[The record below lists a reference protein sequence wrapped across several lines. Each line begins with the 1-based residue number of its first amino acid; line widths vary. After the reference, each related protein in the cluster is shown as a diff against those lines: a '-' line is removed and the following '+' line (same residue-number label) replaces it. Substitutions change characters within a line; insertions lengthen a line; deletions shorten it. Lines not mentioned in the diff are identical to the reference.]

1 MHADPSQEGP
11 AAAADRSDLDLV
23 SLQLT
28 IGKTPLR
35 VAAPLRVPQR
45 NNDGMVA
52 LGLILLVLVAVLVI
66 AIVVS
71 NPQTYNLS
79 IFGAVIPANGAGI
92 FITGAIAM
100 AVTILALLLL
110 RIGMRRARARR
121 KQLKALET
129 SGDAAPK
136 ESTSQA
142 EPTTTDA
149 EATDAE
155 ATDTKTTGAE
165 ASDAKPIDTKTI
177 DTNASGSSGSDLSE
191 PAEPAPARAKALD
204 LEGESS
210 STAAERQA
218 MLDEA
223 DQVTRDEPQK

>member
-1 MHADPSQEGP
+1 M
-11 AAAADRSDLDLV
+11 L

-45 NNDGMVA
+45 NNDDMVA

-66 AIVVS
+66 AIVAS
-71 NPQTYNLS
+71 NPQTYDLS

-110 RIGMRRARARR
+110 RTGIRRARARR
-121 KQLKALET
+121 KQLKALEA
-129 SGDAAPK
+129 SGDAVPK
-136 ESTSQA
+136 ESTSPA

-149 EATDAE
+149 TAAAATAADG
-155 ATDTKTTGAE
+155 K
-165 ASDAKPIDTKTI
+165 AS
-177 DTNASGSSGSDLSE
+177 DTNAPGSSGSDLAQPVE
-191 PAEPAPARAKALD
+191 PASAREKSALD

-210 STAAERQA
+210 TTAAERQA

-223 DQVTRDEPQK
+223 DQVTRDERQR

>member
-1 MHADPSQEGP
+1 LTDP
-11 AAAADRSDLDLV
+11 L

-110 RIGMRRARARR
+110 RTGIRRARARR
-121 KQLKALET
+121 KQLKALEA
-129 SGDAAPK
+129 SGDAVPK
-136 ESTSQA
+136 ESTSPA

-149 EATDAE
+149 TAADATAADG
-155 ATDTKTTGAE
+155 K
-165 ASDAKPIDTKTI
+165 AS
-177 DTNASGSSGSDLSE
+177 DTNAPGSSGSDLAQPVE
-191 PAEPAPARAKALD
+191 PASAREKSALD

-210 STAAERQA
+210 TTAAERQA

-223 DQVTRDEPQK
+223 DQVTRDERQR

>member
-1 MHADPSQEGP
+1 
-11 AAAADRSDLDLV
+11 
-23 SLQLT
+23 
-28 IGKTPLR
+28 
-35 VAAPLRVPQR
+35 
-45 NNDGMVA
+45 MVA

-71 NPQTYNLS
+71 NPQTYDLS

-110 RIGMRRARARR
+110 RIGIRRARARR
-121 KQLKALET
+121 KQLKALEA
-129 SGDAAPK
+129 SGDAAPQ
-136 ESTSQA
+136 ESTSPA

-149 EATDAE
+149 KAP
-155 ATDTKTTGAE
+155 
-165 ASDAKPIDTKTI
+165 DAKPIDTK
-177 DTNASGSSGSDLSE
+177 ASGSSGSDHSE
-191 PAEPAPARAKALD
+191 PAEPTPAREKSALD

-210 STAAERQA
+210 TTAAERQA

-223 DQVTRDEPQK
+223 DQVTRDEPQR

>member
-1 MHADPSQEGP
+1 
-11 AAAADRSDLDLV
+11 
-23 SLQLT
+23 
-28 IGKTPLR
+28 
-35 VAAPLRVPQR
+35 
-45 NNDGMVA
+45 MVA

-110 RIGMRRARARR
+110 RTGIRRARARR
-121 KQLKALET
+121 KQLKALEA
-129 SGDAAPK
+129 SGDAVPK
-136 ESTSQA
+136 ESTSPA

-149 EATDAE
+149 TAADATAADG
-155 ATDTKTTGAE
+155 K
-165 ASDAKPIDTKTI
+165 AS
-177 DTNASGSSGSDLSE
+177 DTNAPGSSGSDLAQPVE
-191 PAEPAPARAKALD
+191 PASAREKSALD

-210 STAAERQA
+210 TTAAERQA

-223 DQVTRDEPQK
+223 DQVTRDERQR

>member
-1 MHADPSQEGP
+1 
-11 AAAADRSDLDLV
+11 
-23 SLQLT
+23 
-28 IGKTPLR
+28 
-35 VAAPLRVPQR
+35 
-45 NNDGMVA
+45 MVA

-100 AVTILALLLL
+100 AITILALLLL
-110 RIGMRRARARR
+110 RTGIRRARARR
-121 KQLKALET
+121 KQLKALEA
-129 SGDAAPK
+129 SGDAVPK
-136 ESTSQA
+136 ESTSPA

-149 EATDAE
+149 TAADATGTDAT
-155 ATDTKTTGAE
+155 AADGKTTDGKSSDTKA
-165 ASDAKPIDTKTI
+165 P
-177 DTNASGSSGSDLSE
+177 GSSGSNLAEPVE
-191 PAEPAPARAKALD
+191 PASSKEKSALD

-210 STAAERQA
+210 TTAAERQG

-223 DQVTRDEPQK
+223 DQVTRDERQS